1 MTYFGLPQEKKN
13 MPTGVTNSQK
23 LIIMSS
29 MKFFL
34 AVFILINM
42 TSCKSSRMVA
52 NSKNGEVEN
61 AIETAIMNFSKIKKL
76 YKNDSVFSVSLYNMP
91 ENENLVVVEIAR
103 NNTKLLL
110 TKDIKVGKKV
120 SKFPT
125 KYLEK
130 EGKLFFWW
138 NDSTILTSEAL
149 SVFERYSLL
158 QDDDNGRR
166 RTPSF
171 IINETK
177 KGAHYFFCRKD
188 FSIYKRVITNIGF
201 GYYKPPLLKCGGE

>member
-1 MTYFGLPQEKKN
+1 ML
-13 MPTGVTNSQK
+13 TGVTNSQK
-23 LIIMSS
+23 LIIMGNIKS
-29 MKFFL
+29 FL
-34 AVFILINM
+34 AVFISISM
-42 TSCKSSRMVA
+42 TCCKSSRMVT

-76 YKNDSVFSVSLYNMP
+76 HKNDSVFSVSLYNMP
-91 ENENLVVVEIAR
+91 ENVDLVVVEIVR

-110 TKDIKVGKKV
+110 AKDIIVGNKG

-138 NDSTILTSEAL
+138 NDSTLLTSEAL
-149 SVFERYSLL
+149 SVFERYGLL

-171 IINETK
+171 ITDETK
-177 KGAHYFFCRKD
+177 KGAHYFFCKKD

-201 GYYKPPLLKCGGE
+201 RYYKPPLLKCGRE